1 MKNGADDDDDEWWWW
16 RMVNGDEWWMV
27 MNGEWCFWW
36 CMKVLNS
43 RWLNGLDGPRLLD
56 HHLEGRVRWLELGP
70 CTGFQRSVSFTNGG
84 FLRRS
89 SSPIPFRREKT
100 EEHRK
105 TLQKHRKKHVC
116 KIYLERCFNEEGQ
129 LDPCLMSLKRES
141 WEILTVITVG
151 RPLFVMYLFLVHM
164 SKRWKV
170 DLPQWEFVLIWSPG
184 DHGKGWKPGS
194 GAVQVIQDFGCDQ
207 GAEGAWG
214 WIPNS
219 RSCGK

>member
-1 MKNGADDDDDEWWWW
+1 MMMMMKNGEL
-16 RMVNGDEWWMV
+16 
-27 MNGEWCFWW
+27 CFWW

-70 CTGFQRSVSFTNGG
+70 CTGFQRSVHQRWVSSNILQPDSFQKRKK
-84 FLRRS
+84 LKS
-89 SSPIPFRREKT
+89 IEKQFK
-100 EEHRK
+100 K
-105 TLQKHRKKHVC
+105 TGKKHVC
-116 KIYLERCFNEEGQ
+116 KIYVERCFNEEGQ
-129 LDPCLMSLKRES
+129 LDQCLMSLKRES
-141 WEILTVITVG
+141 WEILTVKTVG

-214 WIPNS
+214 WILDS